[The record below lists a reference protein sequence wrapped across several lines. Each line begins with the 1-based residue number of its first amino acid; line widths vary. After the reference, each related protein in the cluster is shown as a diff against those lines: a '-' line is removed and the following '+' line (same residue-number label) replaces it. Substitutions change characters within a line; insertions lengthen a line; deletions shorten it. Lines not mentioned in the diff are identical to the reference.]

1 MFRKHNEAGRNGFTL
16 VEILLA
22 LGIMGIIAVFAIA
35 LSSSVRNAAKVGETE
50 RRLEETAVKARA
62 VYRNSEALPAATT
75 LVEEP
80 SGTSRGLPVGATELN
95 MEQKYRYDAWGKP
108 VRYYLGANIL
118 GLTVDGKQVFA
129 AVVSDGPDQTPNT
142 TISGTTL
149 NTAGDDIVMPVNVSQ
164 EAAEIALEELKALQ
178 AKVQALDAVY
188 EGIDNGGTVGTVD
201 ESGCVAATPNSLA
214 TGCPPTNGLTNDPN
228 CGTAT
233 LDAIENGAA
242 YGCAH
247 GGSALDVMVQDIY
260 AMSGN
265 FLTDPWGH
273 AYAWGCAAGS
283 GCLYN
288 YANTDQRY
296 HKFFSLGPN
305 NTAGDADDIIP

>member
-233 LDAIENGAA
+233 LDAIEANASL
-242 YGCAH
+242 YGC
-247 GGSALDVMVQDIY
+247 SSETTALGVMVNKIY
-260 AMSGN
+260 AMSAN
-265 FLTDPWGH
+265 YLTDPWGH
-273 AYAWGCAAGS
+273 AYAWGCAAGCTPS
-283 GCLYN
+283 YTS
-288 YANTDQRY
+288 ANPRY